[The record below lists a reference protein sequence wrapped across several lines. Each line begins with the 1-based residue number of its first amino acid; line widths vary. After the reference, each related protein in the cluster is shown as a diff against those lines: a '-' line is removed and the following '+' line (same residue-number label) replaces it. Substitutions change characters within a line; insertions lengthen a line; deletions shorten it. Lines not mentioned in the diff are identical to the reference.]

1 MLLLGHVK
9 RRLQK
14 VMVGESGVYGLI
26 ILISKKRNGLFR
38 EGFVRSWRLYQ
49 SMEMGFRSN

>member
-26 ILISKKRNGLFR
+26 ILISKKRNGLFQG
-38 EGFVRSWRLYQ
+38 GFCEVLEALSIN
-49 SMEMGFRSN
+49 GNGI